1 MTVDN
6 RWIAKNFA
14 SLMDAHGGRY
24 VAVVNR
30 KVVAT
35 GARPETVEARAQKL
49 TGAKRPAV
57 VLVPSQERAFGHP
70 SVRLFGL
77 S

>member
-1 MTVDN
+1 MTTDN

-14 SLMDAHGGRY
+14 SLVDAYGGRY
-24 VAVVNR
+24 VAVVDK
-30 KVVAT
+30 KVVAAGT
-35 GARPETVEARAQKL
+35 RPETVEARAQKL
-49 TGAKRPAV
+49 TGARTPAV
-57 VLVPSQERAFGHP
+57 VLVPAQGKLGHP